1 MRGLSKKTSNVIS
14 KYCDKLDI
22 TLLSMYIYTNFEITH
37 TFLLLVQ
44 ESEIGI
50 KEEKLKKNK

>member
-1 MRGLSKKTSNVIS
+1 MRGLSKNTSNVIS

-22 TLLSMYIYTNFEITH
+22 TLLSMYIFTNFELTH
-37 TFLLLVQ
+37 TFLLLVY